1 MATTGEVIRLMNY
14 IDDIVTTI
22 RRISASIPSM
32 DADERLRLADRMRE
46 ARTNFDDLLG
56 RLEKGGQ

>member
-22 RRISASIPSM
+22 RRISASIPIM
-32 DADERLRLADRMRE
+32 DADERSRLADRMRE
-46 ARTNFDDLLG
+46 ARTNFDGLLA

>member
-22 RRISASIPSM
+22 RRISASVPIM
-32 DADERLRLADRMRE
+32 DADERARLAERMRE
-46 ARTNFDDLLG
+46 ARANFEDLLG